1 MDLLEALDEDEVR
14 RLLAGSTRRRFAR
27 REVIFHEGDPAD
39 SLHLIQKGRVAVR
52 ITTGLGVVATLDVNG
67 PGEVVGELAL
77 LPPYGPRGAS
87 AVALEVVETKVITA
101 AAFSELRASHP
112 AVDDFLLRILSD
124 RVRQLN
130 ARLIEALF
138 VSVEARVARRLL
150 DVQSH
155 YATGQSDAVVV
166 PLTQEDL
173 ASLAGT
179 SRESVN
185 RILGRM
191 QTDGVLELRRG
202 AIRLLDT
209 TALTR
214 LSR

>member
-1 MDLLEALDEDEVR
+1 VDLLEALDEDEVR
-14 RLLAGSTRRRFAR
+14 RLLAGAARRRFAR

-112 AVDDFLLRILSD
+112 AVDDFLLRNLSD

-130 ARLIEALF
+130 ARLVEALF
-138 VSVEARVARRLL
+138 VPVEARVARRLL
-150 DVQSH
+150 DVQGH
-155 YATGQSDAVVV
+155 YATPTSDAVVV

-185 RILGRM
+185 RILGRL
-191 QTDGVLELRRG
+191 QSDGVLELRRG

-209 TALTR
+209 AALTR
-214 LSR
+214 LAR